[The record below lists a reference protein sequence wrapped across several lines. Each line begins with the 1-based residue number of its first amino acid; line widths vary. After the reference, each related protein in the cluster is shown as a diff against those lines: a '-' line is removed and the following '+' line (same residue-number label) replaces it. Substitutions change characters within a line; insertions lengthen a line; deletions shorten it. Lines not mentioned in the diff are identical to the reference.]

1 MMDWT
6 TIISLLLNLVFG
18 GGFITTLVTLKSSAK
33 KADADVKTTEL
44 DNVQEAV
51 KIWRETAETFK
62 SELDS
67 NRAAQKEMT
76 IQFKAELDGYRSSQ
90 EEMTK
95 QMERLRSEVAKLS
108 TINSKMVKLLDK
120 INTDNLEQIV
130 EQIKKMHDANT

>member
-62 SELDS
+62 RELDS
-67 NRAAQKEMT
+67 YLANQKEMT
-76 IQFKAELDGYRSSQ
+76 L
-90 EEMTK
+90 
-95 QMERLRSEVAKLS
+95 QMECLRKEVAKLS
-108 TINSKMVKLLDK
+108 SINSKMVKLLDK

>member
-67 NRAAQKEMT
+67 YRANQKEMT
-76 IQFKAELDGYRSSQ
+76 L
-90 EEMTK
+90 
-95 QMERLRSEVAKLS
+95 QMECLRKEVAKLS
-108 TINSKMVKLLDK
+108 TINCKMVKLLDK